1 MLEGGGKARAGG
13 DFQVVNVGLL
23 MDDRVRSPRR
33 KPVAGAPGCQS
44 PCSESRPILGS
55 GMIAMEGEDG
65 MPNELVRATPSCQD
79 IAERGEAIYGEKY
92 RAELEKSS
100 NGKFIAINVA
110 NADATI
116 ADTGEDAIRL
126 ALEKDP
132 SGFFHLMRVGHKAAF
147 EGGWYMSSAR

>member
-1 MLEGGGKARAGG
+1 MR
-13 DFQVVNVGLL
+13 FMFSLL
-23 MDDRVRSPRR
+23 CAHCIRRSTHQSERETPPLSLRER
-33 KPVAGAPGCQS
+33 WGTRLAHSRGCTG
-44 PCSESRPILGS
+44 PGS
-55 GMIAMEGEDG
+55 GMIAIEGE
-65 MPNELVRATPSCQD
+65 NRVSKELVRETPSCQD

-92 RAELEKSS
+92 RAELEKTS

-132 SGFFHLMRVGHKAAF
+132 AGSFHLIRVRHKAAF
-147 EGGWYMSSAR
+147 AAGWYISCAR